1 MINTNRGISPTVREG
16 SDHSSAEPS
25 LTVGLMPRSRR
36 AKPGNARYTKQEMA
50 TVSHVGLFRKNILL
64 ALCMLAWAFG
74 SSPAHAQDQLPE
86 LVRRIKPSA
95 VAIETFDARGE
106 KLSRGSGFF
115 VDVDRVVTNRHV
127 IDGAYRAEVHLNSGN
142 SFQVKSV
149 LAIDAEGDLAL
160 LKVDAPANLVRPLS
174 LDRTSPQEGE
184 SVVVIGNPFGLEGSV
199 TNGIVSAVRDIPGF
213 GRIIQITAPISPG
226 SSGSPVV
233 NMQGQVI
240 GVATLQI
247 TGGQSVNFAIP
258 SDRIALLDRSAQ
270 TQTGTT
276 MSLGEL
282 VAATG
287 RNKRARAVEFFR
299 DGLSFLTKDDCQN
312 ALPYFQRATES
323 DNSYAEAWAQTGFC
337 NEKLG
342 RHAEAIEASK
352 KAVGIRPSAE
362 SFFNIG
368 LANYYL
374 KQYRES
380 EAAYR
385 QAIKLDPY
393 NAADAYYALGLTY
406 REWGQFD
413 DEIQAYKHALRLK
426 PDYARAYDRMGQR
439 YLQMKKYA
447 EAIEAFKQLAVLRPG
462 DANALNSLGEAYE
475 ALNRHDDSAEAFR
488 QAIRL
493 KPDFGKAYFNLGKT
507 LLAQGNRDAAIE
519 QYVILQNLDEDWA
532 EKLYGLIYP

>member
-1 MINTNRGISPTVREG
+1 MKAVRRVSLAKIRARLVLLCATMVFG
-16 SDHSSAEPS
+16 LAPSDANS
-25 LTVGLMPRSRR
+25 
-36 AKPGNARYTKQEMA
+36 
-50 TVSHVGLFRKNILL
+50 
-64 ALCMLAWAFG
+64 
-74 SSPAHAQDQLPE
+74 QDQLPE

-115 VDVDRVVTNRHV
+115 VDMDRVVTNRHV
-127 IDGAYRAEVHLNSGN
+127 IEGAYRAEVHLNSGN
-142 SFQVKSV
+142 SFQVRGV
-149 LAIDAEGDLAL
+149 LAVDAEGDLAL
-160 LKVDAPANLVRPLS
+160 LKVEAPANLVRPLS

-184 SVVVIGNPFGLEGSV
+184 SIVVIGNPFGLEGSV

-258 SDRIALLDRSAQ
+258 SDRIALLGRSTQGQ
-270 TQTGTT
+270 TTPQ

-287 RNKRARAVEFFR
+287 RNKRAKAVELFR
-299 DGLSFLTKDDCQN
+299 AGLSFLSKDDCQN
-312 ALPYFQRATES
+312 ALPYFQQATES
-323 DNSYAEAWAQTGFC
+323 DSSYAEAWAQSGFC

-342 RHAEAIEASK
+342 RHSEAVEASK
-352 KAVGIRPSAE
+352 KAVNIRPSAE
-362 SFFNIG
+362 SYFNIG
-368 LANYYL
+368 LASYYL

-385 QAIKLDPY
+385 QSIKLDPY

-406 REWGQFD
+406 RDWGQFD
-413 DEIQAYKHALRLK
+413 EEIQAYKHALRLK
-426 PDYARAYDRMGQR
+426 PDYAQAYDRLGQR
-439 YLQMKKYA
+439 YLQTKKYA
-447 EAIEAFKQLAVLRPG
+447 EAVEAFKQLAILRPG
-462 DANALNSLGEAYE
+462 DANAQNSMGEAYE
-475 ALNRHDDSAEAFR
+475 AMSRHDDSVEAFR

-507 LLAQGNRDAAIE
+507 LLALGNRDAAIE
-519 QYVILQNLDEDWA
+519 QYVVLQNLDEDWA
-532 EKLYGLIYP
+532 EKLYNLIYP